1 MEEKQQKTVQ
11 STETT
16 ADQSEDKKKGTKSTT
31 LRYSFLA
38 SLPVMAGYLVLG
50 MGFGI
55 LLQDKG
61 YTWPWALLMGVTVYA
76 GSMQYVAVDLLAA
89 GASLVSVAL
98 MTVMVQIRHLF
109 YGITMLPKYSKAGK
123 KKIYLIHALTDETY
137 SLVCKPY
144 LPDDVDEYKY
154 YLYLSLM
161 NHSYWI
167 IGDILGVVVGSS
179 LNFNSNGV
187 DFAMTALFVVI
198 FVEQWEKAKS
208 HIPAITGVVITVISR
223 LLFSA
228 DNFLI
233 PSMIGI
239 TVALFLEKR
248 WLGAELKEDKNHD

>member
-1 MEEKQQKTVQ
+1 MKERQQGTTQ
-11 STETT
+11 ET
-16 ADQSEDKKKGTKSTT
+16 DQRSEQQTTKKATI
-31 LRYSFLA
+31 RYSFFA
-38 SLPVMAGYLVLG
+38 SLPVMAGYIVLG

-55 LLQDKG
+55 MLQDKG

-137 SLVCKPY
+137 SLVCKPE
-144 LPDDVDEYKY
+144 LPAEVDEYKY

-161 NHSYWI
+161 NHCYWI
-167 IGDILGVVVGSS
+167 VGDILGVVVGSS

-208 HIPAITGVVITVISR
+208 HIPALTGIIITAACR
-223 LLFSA
+223 LLFNA

-248 WLGAELKEDKNHD
+248 WLGAELKEDESHD